1 MIHEEFPAVALHN
14 VSELV
19 PADWTDEGY
28 CLHRVP
34 ESVGANVNVDARE
47 RMRHPSGCELRFVPE
62 TGSIEVTLSAAN
74 ETTFRVFWG
83 EFQEIEVYGLGPRP
97 TTIELSVPPRIG
109 RLRSDIARSGAFD
122 PRVCRIRYEAWEP
135 VAVHDVR
142 GACRPPEADEL
153 PGRRYLAY
161 GTSIT
166 EGAAASACHLTYVA
180 RTARAL
186 GVDALNLGASGA
198 AFCEPAIGDHIA
210 EREDWNIA
218 TLSLS
223 VNMANRGFTL
233 MQFQDRAR
241 RLVDRVAGAHPDCP
255 VACITLF
262 PYHADAVREDDL
274 NRASE
279 FRDVLRDIVATT
291 PQDSVH
297 FVAGPDLMD
306 VKGLTTDVLHPGDA
320 GMASIGDGL
329 ADALRP
335 LLD

>member
-1 MIHEEFPAVALHN
+1 MLHEEFPGVSLHN
-14 VSELV
+14 VRETV

-34 ESVGANVNVDARE
+34 ESVGASVNVDARE

-74 ETTFRVFWG
+74 ETVFRVFWG
-83 EFQEIEVYGLGPRP
+83 EFQESEVYELGPRP
-97 TTIELSVPPRIG
+97 TIIELSVPPRIDV
-109 RLRSDIARSGAFD
+109 LRPDVAQSGAFD
-122 PRVCRIRYEAWEP
+122 PRVCRIRCEAWER
-135 VAVHDVR
+135 VAVHNVR
-142 GACRPPEADEL
+142 GTCRPPEADEL
-153 PGRRYLAY
+153 PDRRYLAY

-180 RTARAL
+180 RVARSL
-186 GVDALNLGASGA
+186 GIDALNLGAAGA
-198 AFCEPAIGDHIA
+198 AFCESAIGDHIA
-210 EREDWNIA
+210 EREDWNLA

-233 MQFQDRAR
+233 MQFQERAC
-241 RLVDRVAGAHPDCP
+241 RLVDRVAGAHPSCP

-274 NRASE
+274 SRATE

-291 PQDSVH
+291 PHDNVH
-297 FVAGPDLMD
+297 LIEGPDLMGTN
-306 VKGLTTDVLHPGDA
+306 GLTTDMLHPGDA

>member
-1 MIHEEFPAVALHN
+1 MIHEEIPAVSLHN
-14 VSELV
+14 VREIV
-19 PADWTDEGY
+19 PADWTGEGY

-34 ESVGANVNVDARE
+34 ESIGMNVNVDARE
-47 RMRHPSGCELRFVPE
+47 RMRHPAGCELRVVPE
-62 TGSIEVTLSAAN
+62 TDSIEVTLSAAN
-74 ETTFRVFWG
+74 TTAFRVFWG
-83 EFQEIEVYGLGPRP
+83 GFQESEVYELGPRP
-97 TTIELSVPPRIG
+97 TTIELSVPSRIDA
-109 RLRSDIARSGAFD
+109 LRPDIAQSGAFD
-122 PRVCRIRYEAWEP
+122 PRVCRVRYEAWEP

-142 GACRPPEADEL
+142 GACRPPTADER
-153 PGRRYLAY
+153 PDRRYLAY

-180 RTARAL
+180 RVARLL
-186 GVDALNLGASGA
+186 GIDALNLGASGA
-198 AFCEPAIGDHIA
+198 AFCESAIGDHIA

-233 MQFQDRAR
+233 MQFQERAR

-262 PYHADAVREDDL
+262 PYHADAVREEDL
-274 NRASE
+274 SRATE

-291 PQDSVH
+291 PHDNAH
-297 FVAGPDLMD
+297 LIEGPDLMD
-306 VKGLTTDVLHPGDA
+306 AGGLTTDVLHPGDA
-320 GMASIGDGL
+320 GMVSIGDGL